1 MSLLDRVAYWLAK
14 IDPAAEPGDWSPE
27 DHRIARLEAERGRGG
42 RDLTRP
48 ERAKLR
54 ALVDG
59 PLWAAYL
66 YAVDEAYKAANPLAQ
81 YLEDSR
87 WTGGR
92 GLLGGV
98 GLAWTPG
105 SGVDEGA
112 DLRWRAWV
120 SGPWQLDLWAGDAP
134 SVPQPARKRTDD
146 FSCEG
151 A

>member
-1 MSLLDRVAYWLAK
+1 MSADRVAYWLAL
-14 IDPAAEPGDWSPE
+14 IEPVTEPGDWTSE
-27 DHRIARLEAERGRGG
+27 EHRVCGLNADRLYGG
-42 RDLTRP
+42 RDLTHP

-54 ALVDG
+54 PLVDG

-66 YAVDEAYKAANPLAQ
+66 YARSEAYKAANPLAQ

-92 GLLGGV
+92 GLLGGA

-112 DLRWRAWV
+112 DLRWRAWMR
-120 SGPWQLDLWAGDAP
+120 GPWQLDLWAGDSP
-134 SVPQPARKRTDD
+134 SVPQPARKRADD
-146 FSCEG
+146 FSCED